1 MALGR
6 KATARTIEKYLDRY
20 GLEAARLSGTEQ
32 DDQTCVTAMSVEG
45 HAYQV
50 TIVHDAALGQLEF
63 RVAGLLR
70 ATLDDTPADRIHGLL
85 LALSALNYR
94 IPLGTLGYDPT
105 DGEVALRYTLPVTGG
120 EVRYED
126 FEQVLV
132 VLQNILVKHAA
143 DLRAVVVGQRTA
155 REILR

>member
-6 KATARTIEKYLDRY
+6 KVTARTIKGYLERY
-20 GLEAARLSGTEQ
+20 GVEAARLSGTEV
-32 DDQTCVTAMSVEG
+32 DEQTCVTALGVEG
-45 HAYQV
+45 HGYPV
-50 TIVHDAALGQLEF
+50 TIFCNVELGQLEF
-63 RVAGLLR
+63 RIGGLVR

-85 LALSALNYR
+85 LALAVLNHR
-94 IPLGTLGYDPT
+94 IPLGTFGYDPA
-105 DGEVALRYTLPVTGG
+105 DGEVALRYTLPTTGG

-132 VLQNILVKHAA
+132 VLQNVLIKHGA
-143 DLRAVVVGQRTA
+143 DLRAVVAGDRTA